1 MPDIALITCLN
12 LPEPDLDQD
21 LLLAALRHRGVSADL
36 LAWDDPAADPGAYDL
51 CVLRSCWNYYL
62 SPDAFL
68 DWVEHAARHSRLV
81 NSVEVVRWNLHKS
94 YLCDLATA
102 GTPVVPTVLCPQGE
116 TVDLSTL
123 LKEQN
128 WDHVVIKPAISAAS
142 YATQDFTTG
151 HLQQGQAFLDSL
163 LRERDVIVQRYLPS
177 VVSPGERSLVWIDG
191 QFTHMVVKQPRFKDR
206 AESVSGALPIS
217 LQDRLA
223 AERVIAYI
231 QDDLLYA
238 RVDFLQDPGGG
249 VPLVSEFELI
259 EPSLFL
265 LQSPAALH
273 RFVDAISRQ
282 LLSG

>member
-1 MPDIALITCLN
+1 MPDIALVTCLDI
-12 LPEPDLDQD
+12 PEPDLDQD
-21 LLLAALRHRGVSADL
+21 LLLDALHKQGLTAGL
-36 LAWDDPAADPGAYDL
+36 LAWDDPEADPSAYDL
-51 CVLRSCWNYYL
+51 CILRSCWNYYL
-62 SPDAFL
+62 SPAAFL
-68 DWVEHAARHSRLV
+68 DWVEQAARRSHLL
-81 NSVEVVRWNLHKS
+81 NSVEFVRWNIHKS
-94 YLCDLATA
+94 YLCDLAAA
-102 GTPVVPTVLCPQGE
+102 GIPVVPTVLCPQGE

-163 LRERDVIVQRYLPS
+163 LRERDVIVQCYMPS
-177 VVSPGERSLVWIDG
+177 VAHPGERSLVWIDG
-191 QFTHMVVKQPRFKDR
+191 QFTHVVVKQPRFKDHE
-206 AESVSGALPIS
+206 ESVSGAKLLS
-217 LQDRLA
+217 RQDKLA
-223 AERVIAYI
+223 AERVMSFV

-249 VPLVSEFELI
+249 APLVSEFELI

-273 RFVDAISRQ
+273 RFVDAITRR
-282 LLSG
+282 LLDG